1 MRIRRP
7 GTARTWISKV
17 IGAMDRPEFTIGIE
31 EEYLV
36 VDRETR
42 DLIQAPPDSMWK
54 ALENVLGSQV
64 SPEFLKAQIEVG
76 TEVCSTVAEARED
89 LAQMRRGLSAVVNEY
104 GAAII
109 ASSTHPFA
117 NWSEQETTEDPRY
130 MRLASDYQQVAR
142 QLVICGMHVHVG
154 IENPHLRIDL
164 MNQVKYFLPHLL
176 ALSTSSPF
184 WAGQPTG
191 LLAYRLVIFQ
201 NLPRTG
207 VPEEFE
213 SWGEYERTVDILVN
227 AGLIEDATKLWWD
240 IRPSFR
246 YPTLEMRVSDICT
259 RLEDAMTIAALYQCL
274 LGFLYRLRRENQRWR
289 TYSPMMIEEN
299 LWRAQRYGVGGSMVD
314 FGRGQLVEYS
324 DLLEELIELLAQDA
338 TEFGVREELRHAR
351 KIVQDG
357 TSAHRQLDVYRTAK
371 NDGADDREALNQVVD
386 QLIEDTMYGLGT

>member
-1 MRIRRP
+1 
-7 GTARTWISKV
+7 
-17 IGAMDRPEFTIGIE
+17 MDRPEFTIGIE

-154 IENPHLRIDL
+154 VEDPHLRIDL

-338 TEFGVREELRHAR
+338 TEFGVREEHRHAR

-386 QLIEDTMYGLGT
+386 ELIEDTMYGLGT

>member
-1 MRIRRP
+1 
-7 GTARTWISKV
+7 
-17 IGAMDRPEFTIGIE
+17 MDRPEFTIGIE

-42 DLIQAPPDSMWK
+42 DLIKSPPDVIWK
-54 ALENVLGSQV
+54 ELENILGSQV
-64 SPEFLKAQIEVG
+64 TPEFLKAQIEVG
-76 TEVCSTVAEARED
+76 TRVCSTVAEARED
-89 LAQMRRGLSAVVNEY
+89 LTRMRLGLSEVVSEY

-117 NWSEQETTEDPRY
+117 NWSEQETTDDPRY
-130 MRLASDYQQVAR
+130 MSLASDYQQVAR

-154 IENPHLRIDL
+154 IGDPHLRIDL
-164 MNQVKYFLPHLL
+164 MNQVRYMLPHML

-207 VPEEFE
+207 VPEEFA
-213 SWGEYERTVDILVN
+213 SWGEYERTVEILVN
-227 AGLIEDATKLWWD
+227 AGLIEDASKLWWD
-240 IRPSFR
+240 IRPSSR

-259 RLEDAMTIAALYQCL
+259 RLEDAMTVAALYQCL
-274 LGFLYRLRRENQRWR
+274 LGFLYRLRRDNQRWR

-299 LWRAQRYGVGGSMVD
+299 LWRAQRYGVDGSLVD
-314 FGRGQLVEYS
+314 FGRGELVGYS
-324 DLLEELIELLAQDA
+324 DLIEEFIELLAQDA

-351 KIVQDG
+351 TIVSEG
-357 TSAHRQLDVYRTAK
+357 TSAHRQLATYETAK
-371 NDGADDREALNQVVD
+371 ADGADDREALNQVVD
-386 QLIEDTMYGLGT
+386 ELIADTMYGLGP

>member
-1 MRIRRP
+1 
-7 GTARTWISKV
+7 
-17 IGAMDRPEFTIGIE
+17 MDRPEFTIGIE

-42 DLIQAPPDSMWK
+42 DLIKSPPDVIWRE
-54 ALENVLGSQV
+54 LENVLGSQV
-64 SPEFLKAQIEVG
+64 TPEFLKAQIEVG
-76 TEVCSTVAEARED
+76 TRVCSTVAEARED
-89 LAQMRRGLSAVVNEY
+89 LSRMRLGLSEVVNEY

-117 NWSEQETTEDPRY
+117 NWLEQETTDDPRY
-130 MRLASDYQQVAR
+130 MSLASDYQQVAR

-154 IENPHLRIDL
+154 IGDPHLRIDL
-164 MNQVKYFLPHLL
+164 MNQVRYMLPHLL

-207 VPEEFE
+207 VPEEFA
-213 SWGEYERTVDILVN
+213 SWGEYERTVEILVN

-240 IRPSFR
+240 IRPSSR

-259 RLEDAMTIAALYQCL
+259 RLEDAMTVAALYQCL
-274 LGFLYRLRRENQRWR
+274 LGFLYRLRRDNQRWR

-299 LWRAQRYGVGGSMVD
+299 LWRAQRYGVDGSLVD
-314 FGRGQLVEYS
+314 FGRGELVEYS
-324 DLLEELIELLAQDA
+324 DLIEEFIELLAQDA

-351 KIVQDG
+351 TIVTDG
-357 TSAHRQLDVYRTAK
+357 TSAHRQLATYETAK
-371 NDGADDREALNQVVD
+371 ADGADDREALNHVVD
-386 QLIEDTMYGLGT
+386 ELIADTMYGLAP

>member
-1 MRIRRP
+1 
-7 GTARTWISKV
+7 
-17 IGAMDRPEFTIGIE
+17 MDRPEFTIGIE

-42 DLIQAPPDSMWK
+42 DLIKSPPDAIWK
-54 ALENVLGSQV
+54 ELENVLGSQV
-64 SPEFLKAQIEVG
+64 TPEFLKAQIEVG
-76 TEVCSTVAEARED
+76 TRVCSTVAEARED
-89 LAQMRRGLSAVVNEY
+89 LTRMRLGLSEVVNEY

-117 NWSEQETTEDPRY
+117 NWLEQETTDDPRY
-130 MRLASDYQQVAR
+130 MSLASDYQQVAR

-154 IENPHLRIDL
+154 IGDPHLRIDL
-164 MNQVKYFLPHLL
+164 MNQVRYMLPHML

-207 VPEEFE
+207 VPEEFA
-213 SWGEYERTVDILVN
+213 SWGEYERTVEILVD

-240 IRPSFR
+240 IRPSSR

-259 RLEDAMTIAALYQCL
+259 RLEDAMTVAALYQCL
-274 LGFLYRLRRENQRWR
+274 LGFLYRLRRDNQRWR

-299 LWRAQRYGVGGSMVD
+299 LWRAQRYGVDGSLVD
-314 FGRGQLVEYS
+314 FGRGELVEYS
-324 DLLEELIELLAQDA
+324 DLIEEFIELLAQDA

-351 KIVQDG
+351 TIVSQG
-357 TSAHRQLDVYRTAK
+357 TSAHRQLATYETAK
-371 NDGADDREALNQVVD
+371 ADGADDREALNQVVD
-386 QLIEDTMYGLGT
+386 ELIADTMYGLGP

>member
-1 MRIRRP
+1 
-7 GTARTWISKV
+7 
-17 IGAMDRPEFTIGIE
+17 MDRPEFTIGIE

-42 DLIQAPPDSMWK
+42 DLIKSPPDVIWK
-54 ALENVLGSQV
+54 ELENILGSQV
-64 SPEFLKAQIEVG
+64 TPEFLKAQIEVG
-76 TEVCSTVAEARED
+76 TRVCSTVAEARED
-89 LAQMRRGLSAVVNEY
+89 LTRMRRGLSEVVNEY

-117 NWSEQETTEDPRY
+117 NWSEQETTDDPRY
-130 MRLASDYQQVAR
+130 RSLASDYQQVAR

-154 IENPHLRIDL
+154 IGDPHLRIDL
-164 MNQVKYFLPHLL
+164 MNQVRYMLPHML

-207 VPEEFE
+207 VPEEFA
-213 SWGEYERTVDILVN
+213 SWGEYERTVEILVN
-227 AGLIEDATKLWWD
+227 AGLIEDASKLWWD
-240 IRPSFR
+240 IRPSSR

-259 RLEDAMTIAALYQCL
+259 RLEDAMTVAALYQCL

-299 LWRAQRYGVGGSMVD
+299 LWRAQRYGVDGSLVD
-314 FGRGQLVEYS
+314 FGRGELVGYS
-324 DLLEELIELLAQDA
+324 DLVEEFIELLAQDA

-351 KIVQDG
+351 TIVSEG
-357 TSAHRQLDVYRTAK
+357 TSAHRQLATYETAK
-371 NDGADDREALNQVVD
+371 ADGADDREALSQVVD
-386 QLIEDTMYGLGT
+386 ELIADTMYGLGP

>member
-1 MRIRRP
+1 M
-7 GTARTWISKV
+7 S
-17 IGAMDRPEFTIGIE
+17 DRPEFTIGIE

-42 DLIQAPPDSMWK
+42 DLIKSPPESMWK
-54 ALENVLGSQV
+54 ALENILGSQV

-76 TEVCSTVAEARED
+76 TKVCSTVAEARED
-89 LAQMRRGLSAVVNEY
+89 LATMRRGLNGVVNEY

-142 QLVICGMHVHVG
+142 QLVICGMHVHIG
-154 IENPHLRIDL
+154 IEDPHLRIDL
-164 MNQVKYFLPHLL
+164 MNQVKYMLPHLL

-191 LLAYRLVIFQ
+191 LFSYRLVIFQ

-207 VPEEFE
+207 VPEEFA
-213 SWGEYERTVDILVN
+213 SWGEYERTVQILVD

-240 IRPSFR
+240 IRPSTR
-246 YPTLEMRVSDICT
+246 YPTLEMRVSDVCT
-259 RLEDAMTIAALYQCL
+259 RLDDAMTVAALYQCL
-274 LGFLYRLRRENQRWR
+274 LGFLYRLRRDNQRWR

-299 LWRAQRYGVGGSMVD
+299 LWRAQRYGVDGSLVD
-314 FGRGQLVEYS
+314 FGRGVLVPYS
-324 DLLEELIELLAQDA
+324 ELIEEFIEYLAQDA
-338 TEFGVREELRHAR
+338 VEFGVRDELRHAR
-351 KIVQDG
+351 TIVNEG
-357 TSAHRQLDVYRTAK
+357 TSAHRQLDIYNSAVK
-371 NDGADDREALNQVVD
+371 GGADDREALNAVVD
-386 QLIEDTMYGLGT
+386 GLIEDTMYGL

>member
-1 MRIRRP
+1 
-7 GTARTWISKV
+7 
-17 IGAMDRPEFTIGIE
+17 MDRPAFTIGIE

-42 DLIQAPPDSMWK
+42 DLIKRPPDAMWK

-76 TEVCSTVAEARED
+76 TQVSSTVADARED
-89 LAQMRRGLSAVVNEY
+89 LARMRRGLSGVVNEY

-154 IENPHLRIDL
+154 IEDPHLRIDL
-164 MNQVKYFLPHLL
+164 MNQVKYFLPHIL

-213 SWGEYERTVDILVN
+213 SWGEYERTVEILVN

-259 RLEDAMTIAALYQCL
+259 RLDDSMTVAALYLCL

-299 LWRAQRYGVGGSMVD
+299 LWRAQRYGVDGSMVD
-314 FGRGQLVEYS
+314 FGRGELVSYA
-324 DLLEELIELLAQDA
+324 DLIEELIELLAQDA

-351 KIVQDG
+351 TIVNDG
-357 TSAHRQLDVYRTAK
+357 TSAHRQLATYKSAVA
-371 NDGADDREALNQVVD
+371 DGADEREALNQVVD
-386 QLIEDTMYGLGT
+386 ELIEDTMYGL

>member
-1 MRIRRP
+1 
-7 GTARTWISKV
+7 
-17 IGAMDRPEFTIGIE
+17 MDRPDFTIGIE

-42 DLIQAPPDSMWK
+42 DLIKSPPDSMWN
-54 ALENVLGSQV
+54 ALENILGSQV

-76 TEVCSTVAEARED
+76 TRVCSTVAEARED
-89 LAQMRRGLSAVVNEY
+89 LARMRRGLSGVVNEY

-154 IENPHLRIDL
+154 IGDPHLRIDL
-164 MNQVKYFLPHLL
+164 MNQVKYMLPHLL

-207 VPEEFE
+207 VPEEFA
-213 SWGEYERTVDILVN
+213 SWGEYERTVDVLVN
-227 AGLIEDATKLWWD
+227 AGLIEDASKLWWD
-240 IRPSFR
+240 IRPSAK

-259 RLEDAMTIAALYQCL
+259 RLEDAMTVAALYQCL
-274 LGFLYRLRRENQRWR
+274 LGFLYRLRRDNQRWR

-299 LWRAQRYGVGGSMVD
+299 LWRAQRYGVDGSLVD
-314 FGRGQLVEYS
+314 FGRGELVAYS
-324 DLLEELIELLAQDA
+324 DLIEEFIEVLAQDA

-351 KIVQDG
+351 TIVNEG
-357 TSAHRQLDVYRTAK
+357 TSAHRQLATYEMAK
-371 NDGADDREALNQVVD
+371 SEGAEDREALNQVVD
-386 QLIEDTMYGLGT
+386 ELIVDTMYGLDP

>member
-1 MRIRRP
+1 
-7 GTARTWISKV
+7 
-17 IGAMDRPEFTIGIE
+17 MDRPEFTIGIE

-42 DLIQAPPDSMWK
+42 DLIKSPPDAIWK
-54 ALENVLGSQV
+54 ELENVLGSQV
-64 SPEFLKAQIEVG
+64 TPEFLKAQIEVG
-76 TEVCSTVAEARED
+76 TRVCSTVGEARED
-89 LAQMRRGLSAVVNEY
+89 LTRMRLGLSEVVNEY

-117 NWSEQETTEDPRY
+117 NWLEQETTDDPRY
-130 MRLASDYQQVAR
+130 MSLASDYQQVAR

-154 IENPHLRIDL
+154 IGDPHLRIDL
-164 MNQVKYFLPHLL
+164 MNQVRYMLPHML

-207 VPEEFE
+207 VPEEFA
-213 SWGEYERTVDILVN
+213 SWGEYERTVEILVD
-227 AGLIEDATKLWWD
+227 AGLIEDASKLWWD
-240 IRPSFR
+240 IRPSSR

-259 RLEDAMTIAALYQCL
+259 RLEDAMTVAALYQCL
-274 LGFLYRLRRENQRWR
+274 LGFLYRLRRDNQRWR

-299 LWRAQRYGVGGSMVD
+299 LWRAQRYGVDGSLVD
-314 FGRGQLVEYS
+314 FGRGELVEYS
-324 DLLEELIELLAQDA
+324 DLIEEFIELLAQDA

-351 KIVQDG
+351 TIVSEG
-357 TSAHRQLDVYRTAK
+357 TSAHRQLATYETAK
-371 NDGADDREALNQVVD
+371 ADGADDREALNQVVD
-386 QLIEDTMYGLGT
+386 ELIADTMYGLGP

>member
-1 MRIRRP
+1 
-7 GTARTWISKV
+7 
-17 IGAMDRPEFTIGIE
+17 MDRPDFTIGIE

-42 DLIQAPPDSMWK
+42 DLIKRPPDSMWK
-54 ALENVLGSQV
+54 ALENILGSQV

-76 TEVCSTVAEARED
+76 TKVCSTVAEARED
-89 LAQMRRGLSAVVNEY
+89 LARMRLGLSGVVNEY

-154 IENPHLRIDL
+154 ISDPHLRIDL
-164 MNQVKYFLPHLL
+164 MNQVKYMLPHLL

-207 VPEEFE
+207 VPEEFA
-213 SWGEYERTVDILVN
+213 SWGEYERTVEVLVN
-227 AGLIEDATKLWWD
+227 AGLIEDASKLWWD
-240 IRPSFR
+240 IRPSAK

-259 RLEDAMTIAALYQCL
+259 RLDDAMTVAALYQCL
-274 LGFLYRLRRENQRWR
+274 LGYLYRLRRDNQRWR

-299 LWRAQRYGVGGSMVD
+299 LWRAQRYGVDGSLVD
-314 FGRGQLVEYS
+314 FGRGELVAYS
-324 DLLEELIELLAQDA
+324 DLIEEFIEMLAQDA

-351 KIVQDG
+351 TIVSEG
-357 TSAHRQLDVYRTAK
+357 TSAHRQLATYEMARS
-371 NDGADDREALNQVVD
+371 DGADDREALNQVVD
-386 QLIEDTMYGLGT
+386 ELIADTMYGL

>member
-1 MRIRRP
+1 
-7 GTARTWISKV
+7 
-17 IGAMDRPEFTIGIE
+17 MDRPEFTIGIE

-42 DLIQAPPDSMWK
+42 DLIKSPPDVIWK
-54 ALENVLGSQV
+54 ELENILGSQV
-64 SPEFLKAQIEVG
+64 TPEFLKAQIEVG
-76 TEVCSTVAEARED
+76 TRVCSTVAEARED
-89 LAQMRRGLSAVVNEY
+89 LTRMRRGLSEVVNEY

-117 NWSEQETTEDPRY
+117 NWSEQETTDDPRY
-130 MRLASDYQQVAR
+130 RSLASDYQQVAR

-154 IENPHLRIDL
+154 IGDPHLRIDL
-164 MNQVKYFLPHLL
+164 MNQVRYMLPHML

-207 VPEEFE
+207 VPEEFA
-213 SWGEYERTVDILVN
+213 SWGEYERTVEILVN
-227 AGLIEDATKLWWD
+227 AGLIEDASKLWWD
-240 IRPSFR
+240 IRPSSR

-259 RLEDAMTIAALYQCL
+259 RLEDAMTVAALYQCL

-299 LWRAQRYGVGGSMVD
+299 LWRAQRYGVDGSLVD
-314 FGRGQLVEYS
+314 FGRGELVGYS
-324 DLLEELIELLAQDA
+324 DLVEEFIELLAQDA

-351 KIVQDG
+351 TIVNEG
-357 TSAHRQLDVYRTAK
+357 TSAHRQLATYETAK
-371 NDGADDREALNQVVD
+371 ADGADDREALNQVVD
-386 QLIEDTMYGLGT
+386 ELIADTMYGLGP